1 MLEEKRSDY
10 LKKILLFISTECVK
24 TMWFNLV
31 YFFSSYLNSLHKDPR
46 HKKFP
51 SRGLYTCMYRINI
64 LNKMCGNNSYS
75 SILPISFPGSPHTC
89 TSNLCPHHWFY
100 LPPILHKKVKHQ
112 GSSQFIKKCSLFK
125 NKRCPEATFAHLS
138 NISQNSVIQSAGS
151 IKGEGGVG
159 GGGPKDKS
167 LEGK

>member
-31 YFFSSYLNSLHKDPR
+31 YFLVHILILYIKIHDIKKLPSYG
-46 HKKFP
+46 F
-51 SRGLYTCMYRINI
+51 YTCMYRINI

-138 NISQNSVIQSAGS
+138 NISQNSVIQSGS

-159 GGGPKDKS
+159 GGGQKDKS

>member
-1 MLEEKRSDY
+1 
-10 LKKILLFISTECVK
+10 
-24 TMWFNLV
+24 
-31 YFFSSYLNSLHKDPR
+31 
-46 HKKFP
+46 
-51 SRGLYTCMYRINI
+51 MYRINI

-138 NISQNSVIQSAGS
+138 NISQNSVIQSGS

-159 GGGPKDKS
+159 GG
-167 LEGK
+167 EGKKIKVWRANSIFMMKKYGEAEG